1 MHAANTEGRAREKKK
16 KKKKRARDYL
26 VWKEWSVDS
35 AVDW

>member
-1 MHAANTEGRAREKKK
+1 MHAANTEGRAREKK

-35 AVDW
+35 VVDW

>member
-1 MHAANTEGRAREKKK
+1 MEGRARENK

>member
-1 MHAANTEGRAREKKK
+1 MHAANTEGRAREKK

>member
-1 MHAANTEGRAREKKK
+1 MHTANMEGRAREKK